1 MRSFNQT
8 LLIMTI
14 AGLIG
19 WYVVSTLLTTL
30 TLQLQQVLWM
40 LN

>member
-19 WYVVSTLLTTL
+19 WYVASTLLTAL
-30 TLQLQQVLWM
+30 TIQMQHILWM